1 MVSGRLL
8 TGEQKRKYDL
18 VRTILTNLLREV
30 TGNQHYCAEYY
41 VDMAGREWVD
51 VTFNNEYSIC
61 KVDVTAD
68 SPVMLARDVLKK
80 F

>member
-1 MVSGRLL
+1 MVSGRSLAN
-8 TGEQKRKYDL
+8 EQKRKYDL
-18 VRTILTNLLREV
+18 VRTVLTALIREA
-30 TGNQHYCAEYY
+30 TGNSHYCAEYY

-51 VTFNNEYSIC
+51 VTFDNEYSIC

-68 SPVMLARDVLKK
+68 SPVMLARDVLRK

>member
-1 MVSGRLL
+1 MISGRLL
-8 TGEQKRKYDL
+8 TNEQKRKYDL

-51 VTFNNEYSIC
+51 VTFDNEYRIR
-61 KVDVTAD
+61 KVNVTAD
-68 SPVMLARDVLKK
+68 SLLALTRDVLKT